1 MDIPQ
6 MQRPPGT
13 QLRLPVRPDGRP
25 IDADLTLLSDVLAQK
40 ENMLQM
46 EIDLKVQQHQ
56 RWNQNHIDLTREP
69 LSPIRGQGKD
79 SSFRLATAQYLLT
92 PPASVS
98 SESSDHPSPTQE
110 KDDATNFRFASP
122 PDDGEPRGKP
132 AYRRRIGRLGRLWID
147 RRGLPSPAKEMD
159 NSTFDRWKY
168 DQDDDDEPTIYEV
181 DPYDTKAI
189 KFRATIPFTPALLSR
204 RLQQEMAPIA
214 PPIANGQASS
224 PPARPSSSSQPPVPP
239 T

>member
-1 MDIPQ
+1 
-6 MQRPPGT
+6 MQRPSGT

-25 IDADLTLLSDVLAQK
+25 IDADLTLLCDVLAQK

-46 EIDLKVQQHQ
+46 EIDQKLQQHQ
-56 RWNQNHIDLTREP
+56 RWNQNHVDVTREP
-69 LSPIRGQGKD
+69 LSPVRGQGKG
-79 SSFRLATAQYLLT
+79 SSFRLATTQYLMT

-98 SESSDHPSPTQE
+98 SESSDHLSPSQE
-110 KDDATNFRFASP
+110 KDDVTVFRFASP
-122 PDDGEPRGKP
+122 SDDGEPRGQP

-159 NSTFDRWKY
+159 DSTFDRWKY
-168 DQDDDDEPTIYEV
+168 DLDDDDEPTIYEV

-189 KFRATIPFTPALLSR
+189 KFRATIPFTAALLSR
-204 RLQQEMAPIA
+204 RLQQEMVPAVAVPVA
-214 PPIANGQASS
+214 SGNPSSS
-224 PPARPSSSSQPPVPP
+224 PPTRPSSSSQTLIPP